1 MKFTLEIDEAQLK
14 KYQESQDK
22 RIELLKT
29 MHERMPL
36 YKNPKKLEKDVVYR
50 EASYNFVIAG
60 IEANDIKDKV
70 FQQVFEEW
78 KKSQNEV

>member
-14 KYQESQDK
+14 KYQESQEH
-22 RIELLKT
+22 RTELLKT

-36 YKNPKKLEKDVVYR
+36 YKTPKKLEKDVVYR

-78 KKSQNEV
+78 KKAQNEH

>member
-1 MKFTLEIDEAQLK
+1 MKFTLEIDEAQLQ

-36 YKNPKKLEKDVVYR
+36 YKTPKKLEKDVVYR

-78 KKSQNEV
+78 KKSQNEQ

>member
-1 MKFTLEIDEAQLK
+1 MKFTLEIDEAQLQ

-22 RIELLKT
+22 RVELLKT

-36 YKNPKKLEKDVVYR
+36 YKTPKKLEKDVVYR

-78 KKSQNEV
+78 KKSQND

>member
-1 MKFTLEIDEAQLK
+1 MKFTLEIDEAQLQ

-36 YKNPKKLEKDVVYR
+36 YKTPKKLEKDVVYR

-78 KKSQNEV
+78 KKSQND

>member
-1 MKFTLEIDEAQLK
+1 MKFTLEIDEAQLQ

-36 YKNPKKLEKDVVYR
+36 YKTPKKLEKDVVYR

-78 KKSQNEV
+78 KKSQKEA

>member
-1 MKFTLEIDEAQLK
+1 MKFTLEIDEAQLQ

-22 RIELLKT
+22 RTELLKT

-36 YKNPKKLEKDVVYR
+36 YKTPKKLEKDVVYR

-78 KKSQNEV
+78 KKSQNDR

>member
-1 MKFTLEIDEAQLK
+1 MKFTLEIDEAQLQ

-22 RIELLKT
+22 RVELLKT
-29 MHERMPL
+29 MHERIPL
-36 YKNPKKLEKDVVYR
+36 YKTPKKLEKDVVYR

-78 KKSQNEV
+78 KKLKNDR

>member
-1 MKFTLEIDEAQLK
+1 MKFTLEIDEAQLQ

-22 RIELLKT
+22 RVELLKT

-36 YKNPKKLEKDVVYR
+36 YKTPKKLEKDVVYR

-78 KKSQNEV
+78 KKSQNDR

>member
-1 MKFTLEIDEAQLK
+1 MKITIEVEESQLQ

-36 YKNPKKLEKDVVYR
+36 YKTPKKLEKDVVYR

-70 FQQVFEEW
+70 FQQVFEKW
-78 KKSQNEV
+78 KESQND

>member
-1 MKFTLEIDEAQLK
+1 MKFTLEIDEAQLQ

-36 YKNPKKLEKDVVYR
+36 YKTPKKLEKDVVYR

-78 KKSQNEV
+78 KKSQNDR